1 MLIRALR
8 PRHSRDAAEGMEE
21 NSRRKTT
28 PDDVEPRGYQN
39 KGAVRLAEG
48 LWWRRRPMVVTRT
61 MKDQI
66 SSDLDRTP
74 AVPEIECVEESECW
88 CYRARAVDVELS
100 AWAHR
105 AVQCRLLPFVAES
118 VLGDCRITNL
128 SLFVNCK
135 RQNCNRQSD
144 AQVLIGRRSL
154 VRPNASGLY
163 NIKWIW
169 CNLSRRRL
177 RSGYQNSSR
186 RRSPSLTSSGSL

>member
-118 VLGDCRITNL
+118 VLGVVLTTARIVLADRQAIYHNLLLNQYSPLKIHQILLSSQQCQFGFGVIFHGVDC
-128 SLFVNCK
+128 
-135 RQNCNRQSD
+135 
-144 AQVLIGRRSL
+144 GRGIRTL
-154 VRPNASGLY
+154 VDGDL
-163 NIKWIW
+163 
-169 CNLSRRRL
+169 L
-177 RSGYQNSSR
+177 R
-186 RRSPSLTSSGSL
+186 